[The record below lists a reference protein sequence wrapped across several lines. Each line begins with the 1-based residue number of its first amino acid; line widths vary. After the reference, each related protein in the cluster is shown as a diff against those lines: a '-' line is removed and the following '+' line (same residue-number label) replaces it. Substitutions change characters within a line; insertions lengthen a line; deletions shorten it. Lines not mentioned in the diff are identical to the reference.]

1 MASGRSVLLVANQK
15 QAESRDTA
23 RAIASIITAH
33 GRCIGPIETDGD
45 APPPADAAH
54 TDLVVVVGG
63 DGTLLAELRRF
74 ADLGVP
80 ILGVNAGRLGFLAEF
95 TPEDLRAQ
103 AAALFGD
110 APLALR
116 RVPTLRAEVS
126 GGQQP
131 FTGRALN
138 EAVLT
143 AGPPYRLIELAITI
157 DGEPGPALRGDGVI
171 VSTGLGSTAY
181 NVSAGGPIC
190 HPGVDALLITPLA
203 AHSLA
208 FRPIVV
214 PGASAI
220 GLVPAVVND
229 DGERGGTTLVLD
241 GQTQRRI
248 HAGER
253 VTIRRDGGGVP
264 LVTNPRGSYWRT
276 LVDKL
281 HWAKP
286 PALRNR

>member
-1 MASGRSVLLVANQK
+1 MASGRSVLLVANQT
-15 QAESRDTA
+15 QAESLATA
-23 RAIASIITAH
+23 KAIAAVIAGH
-33 GRCIGPIETDGD
+33 GRLIGQIRTNGD
-45 APPPADAAH
+45 APTPPEAANA
-54 TDLVVVVGG
+54 DLVVVVGG
-63 DGTLLAELRRF
+63 DGTLLGELRRF

-80 ILGVNAGRLGFLAEF
+80 ILGINAGRLGFLAEF
-95 TPEDLRAQ
+95 TPEDVHAQ
-103 AAALFGD
+103 AESLFGA

-116 RVPTLRAEVS
+116 RVPTLRAEVT
-126 GGQQP
+126 GADEP
-131 FTGRALN
+131 FAGRALN

-143 AGPPYRLIELAITI
+143 AGPPYRLIELAIAI

-214 PGASAI
+214 PGSSAI
-220 GLVPAVVND
+220 GLVPSVVND
-229 DGERGGTTLVLD
+229 DGDRGGTTLVLD

-253 VTIRRDGGGVP
+253 VSIRRDGGGVP

-286 PALRNR
+286 PALRDR